1 MPYASIQYSSNLPI
15 TLLHRYEEIWRHLHR
30 WFPEGSLTVG
40 DTENG
45 YTPKGVVET
54 SMHHS
59 ATMIGN
65 STHTTTNEVIEDETL
80 GAVTDLVRAQ
90 VITMS
95 RVMEKQWIKLTGT
108 STHT

>member
-1 MPYASIQYSSNLPI
+1 M
-15 TLLHRYEEIWRHLHR
+15 HR
-30 WFPEGSLTVG
+30 WFPEGSLTLG

-45 YTPKGVVET
+45 YTPKAVVET
-54 SMHHS
+54 SMHYA
-59 ATMIGN
+59 ATLVGN
-65 STHTTTNEVIEDETL
+65 SNNSTTSEVTDDETL

-108 STHT
+108 SSHT

>member
-1 MPYASIQYSSNLPI
+1 M
-15 TLLHRYEEIWRHLHR
+15 HR

-54 SMHHS
+54 SMHYS

-65 STHTTTNEVIEDETL
+65 SMNTSTSIIEVNEDETL

-95 RVMEKQWIKLTGT
+95 RVMEKQWMKLTGT
-108 STHT
+108 SSHT

>member
-1 MPYASIQYSSNLPI
+1 MILSNISSTLPL
-15 TLLHRYEEIWRHLHR
+15 TLTQKNRYEENWRHLHR
-30 WFPEGSLTVG
+30 WFPEGSLTLG

-45 YTPKGVVET
+45 YTPKAVVET
-54 SMHHS
+54 SMHYS
-59 ATMIGN
+59 ATVIGN
-65 STHTTTNEVIEDETL
+65 STNGTTIEVTENESL

-108 STHT
+108 SSHT